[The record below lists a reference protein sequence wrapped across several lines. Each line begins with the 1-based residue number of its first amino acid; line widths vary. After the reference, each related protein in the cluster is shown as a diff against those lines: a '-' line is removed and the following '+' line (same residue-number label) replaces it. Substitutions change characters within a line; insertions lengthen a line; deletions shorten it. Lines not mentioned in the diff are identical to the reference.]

1 MKAIIHQYNMIHN
14 RRSERQPNMNEREKK
29 FFLQIVKTMDN
40 NQLQWVLEHDYPE
53 WEKEIAKAE
62 LEKRLGGNEK

>member
-1 MKAIIHQYNMIHN
+1 
-14 RRSERQPNMNEREKK
+14 MNEREKK
-29 FFLQIVKTMDN
+29 FFREIVKTMDN
-40 NQLQWVLEHDYPE
+40 SQLRWVLEHDYPE